1 MPKILVGERAFCAV
15 FQRIS
20 GSEDFEKEG
29 EEYQEF
35 PWKVFRL
42 TVAKMLVGEQ
52 PFCAVLQKISGS
64 EKFWK
69 RRGSIKS
76 FRGKFFVSRCRKFW

>member
-1 MPKILVGERAFCAV
+1 MPKFFVGERAFCAV

-20 GSEDFEKEG
+20 GSEIFEKEG

-42 TVAKMLVGEQ
+42 TVAKSLVGEQ
-52 PFCAVLQKISGS
+52 PF
-64 EKFWK
+64 
-69 RRGSIKS
+69 
-76 FRGKFFVSRCRKFW
+76 

>member
-1 MPKILVGERAFCAV
+1 MPKFLVGERAFCAV

-20 GSEDFEKEG
+20 GSEIFEKER

-42 TVAKMLVGEQ
+42 RVAKSLVGEQ
-52 PFCAVLQKISGS
+52 PF
-64 EKFWK
+64 
-69 RRGSIKS
+69 
-76 FRGKFFVSRCRKFW
+76 